1 MRKGF
6 LFSLVSLIWA
16 EIIFAEIFIDVS
28 TSEEYKVASIDNT
41 LNIEWQDILQIQ
53 ESVKKDESVY
63 LFCRSGNRSEKA
75 KQLLLDAGYNK
86 VVNIG
91 GFKDAESFIDKFLS
105 NKQN

>member
-1 MRKGF
+1 MT
-6 LFSLVSLIWA
+6 
-16 EIIFAEIFIDVS
+16 FIMLNAFGTSSMQITVS
-28 TSEEYKVASIDNT
+28 TPMHLEEEEIKDSI
-41 LNIEWQDILQIQ
+41 I
-53 ESVKKDESVY
+53 KKDESVY

-91 GFKDAESFIDKFLS
+91 GFKDAESFIDEFLS

>member
-41 LNIEWQDILQIQ
+41 LNIEW
-53 ESVKKDESVY
+53 
-63 LFCRSGNRSEKA
+63 
-75 KQLLLDAGYNK
+75 
-86 VVNIG
+86 
-91 GFKDAESFIDKFLS
+91 
-105 NKQN
+105 